1 MVLICNLLPAV
12 CTDKMLGASRG
23 YSVLNGLVYLIIGLA
38 GLFPI
43 VAALF
48 PFE

>member
-1 MVLICNLLPAV
+1 
-12 CTDKMLGASRG
+12 MLGASRG
-23 YSVLNGLVYLIIGLA
+23 YSALNGLVYLVIGLG
-38 GLFPI
+38 GLFGI